1 MYKNIYYSNIMN
13 IKYWF
18 NILLEYINELIL
30 RVYEPIKLKLP
41 NDQ

>member
-1 MYKNIYYSNIMN
+1 MN

-41 NDQ
+41 KKSVTFKL